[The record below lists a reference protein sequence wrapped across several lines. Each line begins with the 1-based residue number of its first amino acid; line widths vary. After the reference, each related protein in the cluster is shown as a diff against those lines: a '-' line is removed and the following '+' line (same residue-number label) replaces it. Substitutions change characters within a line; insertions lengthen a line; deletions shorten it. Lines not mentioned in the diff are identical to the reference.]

1 MKNKIYN
8 FIFLLFFSLFSLN
21 VNSQEQFNFDVTQ
34 IDILENGNKFI
45 GTKRGTITS
54 NDGIII
60 NADQFEY
67 QKKLNI
73 LNANGNVKIID
84 QINNFEIY
92 SDNITYDKNN
102 NFIFTDKNSK
112 AFDLVNNFEISADR
126 FEYNITKNIIT
137 AKNNA
142 VIENKTENSFFK
154 NNICV
159 SKPIII
165 FIGGGSKLLSNNL
178 NIDFNDRRLLLLSLS
193 LLLILPLFK
202 L

>member
-84 QINNFEIY
+84 RINNFEIY

-142 VIENKTENSFFK
+142 VIENKTENYK
-154 NNICV
+154 V
-159 SKPIII
+159 S
-165 FIGGGSKLLSNNL
+165 SNQ
-178 NIDFNDRRLLLLSLS
+178 ILSL
-193 LLLILPLFK
+193 IHI
-202 L
+202 